1 MTAPGRLWSVALLV
15 ACLSAAVSLQAL
27 LEHRAPKVPAVSPD
41 VLYVRSA
48 PVLERLALSYR
59 SVLAD
64 VYWLRTVQHYGR
76 TKLSTTQDKRY
87 DLLYPLLDL
96 TTSLDPRFSVAYRF
110 GAIFLAEPPP
120 GGPGRPDLAIEL
132 LQKGLRSQPNRWELA
147 EDIGFVYYWWLNDH
161 EQAAAWFTRAARLPG
176 APEWLN
182 PVAAMTLAK
191 GGNRASSRRLWQ
203 EMERT
208 AEASWLR
215 SAAAQRLQQLDAL
228 DQIDRL
234 LVAVGTYE
242 TRIGRP
248 PANWRTLIGARL
260 LPGVPVD
267 PAGYPYALTDGRI
280 SLHPQSPLLPMPVE
294 VEARP

>member
-1 MTAPGRLWSVALLV
+1 MAPARIWSVALLL
-15 ACLSAAVSLQAL
+15 AFLSAAVGLQAM
-27 LEHRAPKVPAVSPD
+27 LEHRMPLTPAASPD
-41 VLYVRSA
+41 VLYIRSA

-59 SVLAD
+59 SLLAD
-64 VYWLRTVQHYGR
+64 IYWLRTVQHYGR
-76 TKLSTTQDKRY
+76 TKLSTAPDKQY
-87 DLLYPLLDL
+87 DLLFPLLDL

-110 GAIFLAEPPP
+110 GAIFLAEPAP

-176 APEWLN
+176 APEWLT

-208 AEASWLR
+208 AEAAWLR
-215 SAAAQRLQQLDAL
+215 SSASLRLRQLDAL

-234 LVAVGTYE
+234 LVAVGQYE
-242 TRIGRP
+242 TRVGRS
-248 PANWRTLIGARL
+248 PADWRALVAVRL

-267 PAGYPYALTDGRI
+267 PAGFPYGMTDGRI
-280 SLHPQSPLLPMPVE
+280 SLHPQSPLLPLPIE
-294 VEARP
+294 GEARP